1 MEHPHRTPGLGQTQQ
16 AVGQRTAKEGLTVAA
31 CSVSKVAWLVCY
43 SCWSTY
49 TRSWLTCKSDVSTT
63 EPV

>member
-31 CSVSKVAWLVCY
+31 CSVSKVAWLIHLLVVLVY
-43 SCWSTY
+43 LY
-49 TRSWLTCKSDVSTT
+49 TLLVDL
-63 EPV
+63 